1 VRVKMFKDN
10 ILLFLVIVFLLF
22 FSFSKN
28 TLAGEVNFSQAI
40 LPVRFVYLNKDNIE
54 NIFNTAGSW
63 DSVYVV
69 KFINQEEKKEIVPT
83 EKNFT
88 DYQNFVC
95 RRNVEFGVLKD
106 NISYS
111 LKNKTDFVDFKI
123 DFVRKGSQL
132 EEIHTL
138 V

>member
-1 VRVKMFKDN
+1 MRVKTYCKN
-10 ILLFLVIVFLLF
+10 IIFLLAIVSLLP
-22 FSFSKN
+22 FSFPSN
-28 TLAGEVNFSQAI
+28 ASAGDVSFSQAI

-54 NIFNTAGSW
+54 KIFNTVSSR
-63 DSVYVV
+63 DSAYIV
-69 KFINQEEKKEIVPT
+69 KFINQDEEITPT
-83 EKNFT
+83 EKNFS
-88 DYQNFVC
+88 DYKNFIC
-95 RRNVEFGVLKD
+95 RSNTEFGALKD
-106 NISYS
+106 SVSYS